1 MTTPNPDIAFY
12 PLIDLG
18 DFSKFTP
25 RMQLRFFSV
34 GLSLVVGLA
43 ATRAEL
49 PKVGLKPV
57 WEGLESTRPLW
68 LETAPDGSGR
78 LFCLEQ
84 GGAIIILPKDKN
96 AAKPKREVFFD
107 ISERKPWRENEEGLL
122 GMAFHPQFAA
132 NGKFYVYYSQ
142 QEPKRSV
149 VSEFTVAKAHP
160 NRADMKSERIL
171 LEFPQP
177 YWNHNGGVILF
188 GPDGKLYIASG
199 DGGKANDPHDN
210 AQNLGTLL
218 GKIFRIDVDARTGK
232 LAYGIPAD
240 NPFAGRKDDTRGEI
254 WAYGLRNVWRMS
266 FDRETGDL
274 WAADVGQNK
283 WEEVNLITRGGNY
296 GWNIRESFHKF
307 KEDGPAKGD
316 WIDPVIEYAH
326 HAGVEKESKF
336 PGHGYG
342 VSITGGY
349 VYRGQAIPALRGA
362 YVYGDFTTGLI
373 FAVRQ
378 KDGKATEHGT
388 IHQQKGTVYQI
399 ASFGEDAVG
408 EIYLLPLVANP
419 ATKRDPAGSI
429 LQLVAE

>member
-1 MTTPNPDIAFY
+1 MI
-12 PLIDLG
+12 
-18 DFSKFTP
+18 
-25 RMQLRFFSV
+25 
-34 GLSLVVGLA
+34 GLA
-43 ATRAEL
+43 AAVAEL

-57 WEGLESTRPLW
+57 WKGLEPTRPLW
-68 LETAPDGSGR
+68 LETAPAGSGR
-78 LFCLEQ
+78 LFCGEQ
-84 GGAIIILPKDKN
+84 GGAIIILPKDKDS
-96 AAKPKREVFFD
+96 AKPEREVFFD
-107 ISERKPWRENEEGLL
+107 ITKRKPWEENEEGLL
-122 GMAFHPQFAA
+122 GMAFHPRFKA

-142 QEPKRSV
+142 QDPKRSV
-149 VSEFTVAKAHP
+149 VSEFTVAKSNP
-160 NRADMKSERIL
+160 NRADMKSERVL
-171 LEFPQP
+171 LEFAQP

-188 GPDGKLYIASG
+188 GPDQKLYIASG

-210 AQNLGTLL
+210 AQNLSTLL
-218 GKIFRIDVDARTGK
+218 GKILRIDVDTRTGK
-232 LAYGIPAD
+232 LSYGIPTD
-240 NPFAGRKDDTRGEI
+240 NPFAGRKDGTRGEI
-254 WAYGLRNVWRMS
+254 WAYGLRNGWRMS
-266 FDRETGDL
+266 VDRETGDL

-283 WEEVNLITRGGNY
+283 WEEVNLITKGGNY

-326 HAGVEKESKF
+326 HAGIEKESRF

-349 VYRGQAIPALRGA
+349 VYHGQAIPALRGA

-399 ASFGEDAVG
+399 ASFGEDAAG

-419 ATKRDPAGSI
+419 ATERDPAGSI